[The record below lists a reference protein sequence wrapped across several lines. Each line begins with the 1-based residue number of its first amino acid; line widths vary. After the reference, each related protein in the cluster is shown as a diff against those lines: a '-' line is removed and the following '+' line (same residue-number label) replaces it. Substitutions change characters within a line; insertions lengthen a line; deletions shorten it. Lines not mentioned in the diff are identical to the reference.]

1 MPWTL
6 TVRAGPRVERVRFS
20 RLEDALSALEA
31 RVDELT
37 RVSRREPLDVRLRR
51 FEPVQQ
57 VAARLE
63 LAGPQRLLASVRAGI
78 DVRGDGSS
86 EAYLGRVRRR
96 LVEPGRRE
104 SVMAALRRELRGALA
119 GSGRKSTA

>member
-96 LVEPGRRE
+96 LVEPRRRE